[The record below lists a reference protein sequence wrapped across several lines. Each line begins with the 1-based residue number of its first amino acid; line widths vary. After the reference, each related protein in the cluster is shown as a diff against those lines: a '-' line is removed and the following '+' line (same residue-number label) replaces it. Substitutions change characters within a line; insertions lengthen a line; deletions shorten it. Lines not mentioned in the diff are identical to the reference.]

1 MHFSGC
7 EAVVMMLLYPELDGF
22 PVVMT
27 SPIAEILTFYS
38 YAGVK
43 KALKSLHK
51 RGCLEYC
58 SEKDGYYSITKF
70 GKSELLKI
78 KEDSDY
84 DMMYKQLQYFQK
96 TGAYLP
102 YFDLE
107 RKLKEKGLNE
117 VEFWQDME

>member
-1 MHFSGC
+1 MQHFSGC

-58 SEKDGYYSITKF
+58 STKDGYYSITEL
-70 GKSELLKI
+70 GKSGLLKI
-78 KEDSDY
+78 KEDKDY

-96 TGAYLP
+96 TGVYLP
-102 YFDLE
+102 YWQLE
-107 RKLKEKGLNE
+107 RKLIELGEMDEKN
-117 VEFWQDME
+117 